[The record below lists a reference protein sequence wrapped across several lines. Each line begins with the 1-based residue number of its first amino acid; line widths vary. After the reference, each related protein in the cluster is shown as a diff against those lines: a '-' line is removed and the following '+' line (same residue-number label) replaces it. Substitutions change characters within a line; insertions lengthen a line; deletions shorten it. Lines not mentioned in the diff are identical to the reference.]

1 MGGLWF
7 VVVTELR
14 VRYRKLLTKLRH
26 TGKHFFVFFVNFLK
40 FFAKPSVLLL
50 YKDMVDKDRKTLST
64 VRDA

>member
-14 VRYRKLLTKLRH
+14 VRYRKQLRKLRH
-26 TGKHFFVFFVNFLK
+26 TGKHFSLFFVYFLK
-40 FFAKPSVLLL
+40 FLAKPSVLLL
-50 YKDMVDKDRKTLST
+50 YKNMADKDRKTLST